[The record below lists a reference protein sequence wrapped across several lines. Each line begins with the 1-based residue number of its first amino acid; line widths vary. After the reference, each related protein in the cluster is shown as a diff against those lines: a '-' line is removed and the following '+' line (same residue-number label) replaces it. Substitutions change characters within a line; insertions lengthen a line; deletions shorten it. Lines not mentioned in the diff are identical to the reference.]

1 MDAVEVPLWNQR
13 EDYSLYSSSMT
24 WTIEFTVPNRNRFMK
39 SPLNR
44 RLKRD
49 VRFDESTLGLCNN
62 AYSHKL
68 GCPKSLDITTPT

>member
-1 MDAVEVPLWNQR
+1 M
-13 EDYSLYSSSMT
+13 
-24 WTIEFTVPNRNRFMK
+24 VPNRNRFLK

-44 RLKRD
+44 RLKKD

-68 GCPKSLDITTPT
+68 GCQKSLDITTTT